1 MLMISIKSMK
11 SSEDIQEGIYLDVM
25 SKTEKKPIERYS
37 LKSKISEVLHT
48 KFGTMQQVRERN
60 QKNRVDFQMDWSTF
74 KELNWKQIMGILMVK
89 DKNCLKTKKLLLLQ

>member
-1 MLMISIKSMK
+1 MK

-60 QKNRVDFQMDWSTF
+60 
-74 KELNWKQIMGILMVK
+74 
-89 DKNCLKTKKLLLLQ
+89 

>member
-1 MLMISIKSMK
+1 
-11 SSEDIQEGIYLDVM
+11 M

-60 QKNRVDFQMDWSTF
+60 QKNRVDFQM
-74 KELNWKQIMGILMVK
+74 KRIR
-89 DKNCLKTKKLLLLQ
+89 KKAQTI